1 MGLGNIPSG
10 DEGGIALNTGN
21 SANDRVF
28 QKKFPQ
34 IMQDTIGTMAKI
46 KGRLVLREGTS
57 PMFMKAPP
65 IPYSLQEKV
74 ERELE
79 RMVQEGALTPVTWS
93 EWASPVVV
101 APKADGT
108 VRICGDFKATVN
120 PCLKVDQY
128 PLPRIE
134 DIFATLGG
142 STVFS
147 KIDLHLA
154 YLQME
159 LEEESKE
166 CTTINTPKGLYRF
179 NRLAF
184 GIASAPA
191 LWQRAIEQVLAGI
204 PKTQCLLDDIIV
216 AGSTDEEHLKLLD
229 EVLGRLNE
237 YNLSINKKKS
247 KFF

>member
-1 MGLGNIPSG
+1 MGRDWLSKVPIDWHHINKIDVCTAPKMETRQMIESF
-10 DEGGIALNTGN
+10 
-21 SANDRVF
+21 R
-28 QKKFPQ
+28 KKFPR

-46 KGRLVLREGTS
+46 KGCLVLREGTS
-57 PMFMKAPP
+57 PMFMKARP
-65 IPYSLQEKV
+65 IPYSLREKV

-79 RMVQEGALTPVTWS
+79 RMVQEGALTPVTWR

-147 KIDLHLA
+147 KIDLHSA

-166 CTTINTPKGLYRF
+166 CTTINTPKGLYPF
-179 NRLAF
+179 NCLAF

-191 LWQRAIEQVLAGI
+191 LWQRAIAQSVVLARI
-204 PKTQCLLDDIIV
+204 SKTQCLLDDIIV

-229 EVLGRLNE
+229 EV
-237 YNLSINKKKS
+237 
-247 KFF
+247 